1 MQDLCLKIKIL
12 QLILLRYILSSFGRV
27 ALKKLSLLI
36 LFFSLITFSVNADG
50 KTKFVCNGWSEGRL
64 GENVRTSNDAFGVT
78 FSDNNMQ
85 FSWQS
90 LPLIFGYEKNETEK
104 FTALIFHVDLS
115 WPYTYFVSIDKM
127 EPFKYSDLNTMNTIY
142 ITQVDGAGDDIFDL
156 GIKHSKCSRF

>member
-1 MQDLCLKIKIL
+1 M
-12 QLILLRYILSSFGRV
+12 
-27 ALKKLSLLI
+27 KKLSLLI
-36 LFFSLITFSVNADG
+36 LFFSLLTFSANADE
-50 KTKFVCNGWSEGRL
+50 KAKFVCNGWSEGRL

-115 WPYTYFVSIDKM
+115 WPYTYFVSINNM
-127 EPFKYSDLNTMNTIY
+127 EPYNYKDLKLIDTIY
-142 ITQVDGAGDDIFDL
+142 ITEVDGAGDNIFDL
-156 GIKHSKCSRF
+156 GIKHSKCSKF